1 MARLDPQNMPTPPE
15 SAPQTGAAVQP
26 PGWRAL
32 RSWVPVR
39 VLGER
44 HRPRVLAH
52 LLALQ
57 PQDRLLRFGHVA
69 TDERVSHYAQSL
81 DFDSDIVFGVF
92 DRSLRLAAL
101 VHLAFGATDPAAAG
115 SAELGISVL
124 PHLRGRGVGAL
135 LLEHAITLA
144 RNRGVHALLIN
155 LARDNAPMLAIA
167 RKAGA
172 RVRFEG
178 SDAQATLT
186 LPDESL
192 ASQVHEL
199 FEQRAAELDY
209 RLKLQGRRAPPP

>member
-1 MARLDPQNMPTPPE
+1 MLSNPE
-15 SAPQTGAAVQP
+15 SAPQPGPSAAP
-26 PGWRAL
+26 PEWRAA
-32 RSWVPVR
+32 RRWVPTR

-57 PQDRLLRFGHVA
+57 PHDRLLRFGHVV
-69 TDERVSHYAQSL
+69 TDERIAHYAQSL
-81 DFDSDIVFGVF
+81 DFDTDIVFGVF

-101 VHLAFGATDPAAAG
+101 VHLAFGSAEPASPD

-124 PHLRGRGVGAL
+124 PHLRGRGIGAL
-135 LLEHAITLA
+135 LLEHAMTLA
-144 RNRGVHALLIN
+144 RNRGVHTLLIN

-178 SDAQATLT
+178 CDAQATLR

-192 ASQVHEL
+192 GSQVHEL
-199 FEQRAAELDY
+199 IEQRADY
-209 RLKLQGRRAPPP
+209 RLKLQGRRTPPVS